1 MHRVRGVERKMPDSR
16 GMLSLQKVDSQT
28 SPTKRQRGKVGIQER
43 SGALELKKLSSA
55 PTGDL
60 IGLS

>member
-1 MHRVRGVERKMPDSR
+1 
-16 GMLSLQKVDSQT
+16 MLSLQKVDSQT

-43 SGALELKKLSSA
+43 SDTLELKKVASA